1 MEDRVSENRSAGKQ
15 SHNVQEKLKKV
26 KKDRKVQRQVQRHYK
41 RKRMAS
47 GVTSSGEVDMSDNA
61 DNAEDAMAGSI
72 DTNAL
77 WEFIRDNADKI
88 ADQVLSSPNWRG
100 YTLTQDESIQALRE
114 ENQELKRRLEVAEGT
129 ITRCEKVIK
138 RLEEKQTEIVTRSMR
153 DNIIIKNLAEEHN
166 EGDADIEA
174 KVLNTIKSELKIPDA
189 EMNQVVVERAHR
201 SGKKVHDGN
210 QARNII
216 AKLNSKGK
224 STVMRHIKNQSNTSH
239 VKILEQYP
247 PEVHAN
253 RDKLW
258 PVFVDAKRQGKK
270 ARWNVDKLQIDG
282 KTISPPTDCNKN
294 VNMDTA
300 EEALKLKPK
309 HTDVISKQNNHFQ
322 AHTVAIKSTDQVVP
336 AVKALCADFRIAGA
350 SHVAYA
356 YRLGREE
363 YAITN
368 WEDDG
373 HWGAGKR
380 ILDAI
385 ISSNRY
391 NILVC
396 VTHWHAGNYMG
407 PGRFD
412 IIRDLADK
420 SITQR

>member
-1 MEDRVSENRSAGKQ
+1 MEDSDSESAGRQ
-15 SHNVQEKLKKV
+15 TCNGQEKKKEV
-26 KKDRKVQRQVQRHYK
+26 KKDNKVQKDKK

-47 GVTSSGEVDMSDNA
+47 GITSSSEVEMSDNA
-61 DNAEDAMAGSI
+61 EDDMADSI
-72 DTNAL
+72 DTDAL
-77 WEFIRDNADKI
+77 WEFIRENADKI
-88 ADQVLSSPNWRG
+88 AHQVLSSPNGRE
-100 YTLTQDESIQALRE
+100 YTLRQDESIRALQE
-114 ENQELKRRLEVAEGT
+114 ENQELKRRLEIAEGA

-138 RLEEKQTEIVTRSMR
+138 RLEEKQTETITRSMR
-153 DNIIIKNLAEEHN
+153 DNIIIKNLAEEQN
-166 EGDADIEA
+166 ESDAHIEA
-174 KVLNTIKSELKIPDA
+174 KVLNTIQSELRIPDA
-189 EMNQVVVERAHR
+189 EMSQVVIERAHR
-201 SGKKVHDGN
+201 SGKRLNDGN
-210 QARNII
+210 QARNIVV
-216 AKLNSKGK
+216 KLNSKGK
-224 STVMRHIKNQSNTSH
+224 STVMRHIKNQSKTSH

-253 RDKLW
+253 REKLW
-258 PVFVDAKRQGKK
+258 PVFVEAKRQGKT
-270 ARWNVDKLQIDG
+270 ARWNVDRLQIDG
-282 KTISPPTDCNKN
+282 KTISPPTDYNKD

-300 EEALKLKPK
+300 EEALKLKTK

-322 AHTVAIKSTDQVVP
+322 AHTVGIKSSDQVVP

-380 ILDAI
+380 IMDAI
-385 ISSNRY
+385 TSSNQY

-396 VTHWHAGNYMG
+396 VTHWHAGNHMG

-412 IIRDLADK
+412 IIRELANK
-420 SITQR
+420 AITLR